1 MKGLAN
7 TDSEIC
13 KTRVWTWHF
22 CSGPSLP
29 MSLPILS
36 NSATLVC
43 KLMQACLTLFQ
54 NSSPTLADISQQ
66 INFFVCLFGTYQC
79 QCVGHLTVDNQMC
92 YYYYCFL
99 PHHGLADT
107 PHQMRL
113 FPLAFLPILSKS
125 TPVVLTC
132 FTLFQNSSSQL
143 GRYSS

>member
-1 MKGLAN
+1 MAN
-7 TDSEIC
+7 TDSEVW

-22 CSGPSLP
+22 CSGPSQNMVTTVPPLTLP
-29 MSLPILS
+29 LPILS

-43 KLMQACLTLFQ
+43 KLMQTCLMLFQ
-54 NSSPTLADISQQ
+54 NSSPTLTDISQQ
-66 INFFVCLFGTYQC
+66 IHFFACLVGTYQC
-79 QCVGHLTVDNQMC
+79 QSAGHRTVDNQMC
-92 YYYYCFL
+92 YY
-99 PHHGLADT
+99 GLADT

-113 FPLAFLPILSKS
+113 FPFAFLPVLSNS